1 MIFYKESKSK
11 KRDFIFLCL
20 GVGGGRG
27 SEVAK
32 LSDFLQRIQ
41 I

>member
-1 MIFYKESKSK
+1 MIFFYKESKSK
-11 KRDFIFLCL
+11 KNRFIFLCF
-20 GVGGGRG
+20 GGGGVG
-27 SEVAK
+27 SEVAR